1 VSSEGRKILADEH
14 PSLHIDTDWK
24 KQAQEEKRQLAE
36 AAKAKLV
43 ATAPSAPATAGGSA
57 AATPARPGPQAPR
70 RTGRNLP
77 APGFG
82 SLVQSVMTQILYYL
96 GELPASGGQAA
107 MDLDLAKHHLD
118 VLTILEEKTKNN
130 LSPEEQTMMDAALY
144 ETRTRF
150 INVASQLLGP

>member
-1 VSSEGRKILADEH
+1 MADEQ

-24 KQAQEEKRQLAE
+24 KQAQEEKRKLAE
-36 AAKAKLV
+36 AAKAKPV
-43 ATAPSAPATAGGSA
+43 AAMPAPAITGASATA
-57 AATPARPGPQAPR
+57 ARTGPQAPR

-118 VLTILEEKTKNN
+118 VLSILEEKTKNN
-130 LSPEEQTMMDAALY
+130 LTPEEQTMMDAALY

-150 INVASQLLGP
+150 VHVASQLLGP

>member
-1 VSSEGRKILADEH
+1 MAEEQ

-24 KQAQEEKRQLAE
+24 KQAQEEKRKLAE
-36 AAKAKLV
+36 QAKAKAAAVAAPVAPV
-43 ATAPSAPATAGGSA
+43 ATGGKPSTAAPARRAG
-57 AATPARPGPQAPR
+57 RQM
-70 RTGRNLP
+70 P

-96 GELPASGGQAA
+96 GELPATGGQAA

-118 VLTILEEKTKNN
+118 TLTMLEEKTKNN
-130 LSPEEQTMMDAALY
+130 LSLEEQTLLDTALY

-150 INVASQLLGP
+150 VNVASQLLGP